1 MYLTLTQNVL
11 FFVKKSHFILLMR
24 KMELFFGQNGLFGSE
39 YVEKGHENES
49 KVITFNGLLRTCK
62 SHNYKQ

>member
-1 MYLTLTQNVL
+1 
-11 FFVKKSHFILLMR
+11 MR